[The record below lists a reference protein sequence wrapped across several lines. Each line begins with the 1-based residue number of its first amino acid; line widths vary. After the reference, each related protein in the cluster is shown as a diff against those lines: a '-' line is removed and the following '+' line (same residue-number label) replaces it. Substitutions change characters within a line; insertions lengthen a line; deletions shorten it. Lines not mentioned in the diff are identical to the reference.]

1 MKQKRLVSVIGVL
14 VLIISATAFITGCS
28 QPNSNKGNTGNNS
41 GNTGNNS
48 GNTGN
53 NSGNTGNNS
62 GNTGNNSGNTGN
74 NSGNSGNTGNTGGV
88 PSALD
93 EVIMVTGGT
102 DNDLRTF
109 YFSKGVVYY
118 VQCYNAGVV
127 AKSISWS
134 YSGNSITGTSLG
146 GTVICTVK
154 PTKVTLFFDT
164 GNSRDFLRIT
174 EGESLYNII
183 KNAPVNR

>member
-1 MKQKRLVSVIGVL
+1 MVEMKQKRLVSVIGVL

-41 GNTGNNS
+41 GNTGN
-48 GNTGN
+48 
-53 NSGNTGNNS
+53 
-62 GNTGNNSGNTGN
+62 
-74 NSGNSGNTGNTGGV
+74 NSGNTGNTGGV

-127 AKSISWS
+127 AKSISGS

-154 PTKVTLFFDT
+154 PTKVTIFFDT

>member
-1 MKQKRLVSVIGVL
+1 MKQKIRVSMIGAL
-14 VLIISATAFITGCS
+14 ILIIGAVALITGCP
-28 QPNSNKGNTGNNS
+28 QANGNKDKKENTTINNGGNIGNNGGNTGNNAGNIG
-41 GNTGNNS
+41 GNTGS
-48 GNTGN
+48 
-53 NSGNTGNNS
+53 
-62 GNTGNNSGNTGN
+62 
-74 NSGNSGNTGNTGGV
+74 
-88 PSALD
+88 PLD

-102 DNDLRTF
+102 DNDLRTY

-118 VQCYNAGVV
+118 VQCYNAGAV
-127 AKSISWS
+127 AKSIRGS

-154 PTKVTLFFDT
+154 PTKVTIFFDT
-164 GNSRDFLRIT
+164 GNSRDFRRIT

>member
-1 MKQKRLVSVIGVL
+1 MKKDIARRKVEMKQRKVVSMIGAL
-14 VLIISATAFITGCS
+14 ILIIGAVALITGCP
-28 QPNSNKGNTGNNS
+28 QANGNKDKKENTTINNGGNSGGSTGGNN
-41 GNTGNNS
+41 G
-48 GNTGN
+48 
-53 NSGNTGNNS
+53 
-62 GNTGNNSGNTGN
+62 
-74 NSGNSGNTGNTGGV
+74 GNTGNTGGV

-118 VQCYNAGVV
+118 VQCYNAGAV
-127 AKSISWS
+127 AKSISGS

-154 PTKVTLFFDT
+154 PTKVTIFFDT

>member
-1 MKQKRLVSVIGVL
+1 MKHRKIVSMIGAL
-14 VLIISATAFITGCS
+14 ILIIGAVALITGCP
-28 QPNSNKGNTGNNS
+28 QANGNKDKKENTTINN
-41 GNTGNNS
+41 G
-48 GNTGN
+48 
-53 NSGNTGNNS
+53 
-62 GNTGNNSGNTGN
+62 
-74 NSGNSGNTGNTGGV
+74 GNTGNTGGV

-102 DNDLRTF
+102 DNDLRTY
-109 YFSKGVVYY
+109 YFSKGVFYY
-118 VQCYNAGVV
+118 VQCYNAGAV
-127 AKSISWS
+127 AKSISGS

-154 PTKVTLFFDT
+154 PTEVTIFFAT